1 MALFVARIPRE
12 LPTRDLEDTFSK
24 FGKMT
29 RFDIKQGYG
38 FVEYEDKR
46 DAEDAMKAVSTKGEL
61 VIEWAKNGG
70 KRPGDNECFHCGKQG
85 HWARDCNTN
94 RHGRRDR
101 SPRRDSG
108 RVQNRDRRDF
118 DRRQGRDRS
127 PPRHGYR
134 NDRRDERRDD
144 RRDNRGDNRRDEPRR
159 EEPRRDEPRRDDRRD
174 EPRREELRREEP
186 RRDDRRDHRR
196 MSGRD

>member
-1 MALFVARIPRE
+1 MALFVARIPRD

-29 RFDIKQGYG
+29 RFDIKQGFG

-46 DAEDAMKAVSTKGEL
+46 DAEDAMKAVSTKGDL

-127 PPRHGYR
+127 PPRHNYR
-134 NDRRDERRDD
+134 NDRRED
-144 RRDNRGDNRRDEPRR
+144 
-159 EEPRRDEPRRDDRRD
+159 RRDDRRD
-174 EPRREELRREEP
+174 EPRRDEPRRDEP